1 MGGKSGGSYRTPVED
16 PNTLQSQQ
24 EVTIIDVI
32 SEGPVVGLATDDAK
46 SIALNFTPLMT
57 EAGAYTFQN
66 VAWDTREGTADQTA
80 YADVAGAESE
90 LAVGVEVTKD
100 FPRASG
106 SGSGSASRTISNLN
120 VTKVRVTLGVRGLYE
135 TIKDDQDRVGDT
147 IGASVAYNIQI
158 SDKNGTVFI
167 NQNVTKN
174 DKTTSSS
181 QWKHIYSLASKE
193 GPWTVKVSKTSEDN
207 TDSAKVN
214 NLYWES
220 YTEIVGYKLIYP
232 HTASI
237 LIKGTAETFG
247 SNIPSRVYKYKGL
260 ILEVPSNYDPATRT
274 YTGIWNGTFKNAWS
288 DNPAWVL
295 RDLIEHDRYGLK
307 KRFPPAVQG
316 NPLIDKW
323 TLYEIAKLC
332 DTMVAD
338 GFGGTEPR
346 YTFNG
351 QIMGSGEAV
360 TVVQSIASV
369 FHGMTYWGSG
379 SLFTITDYPS
389 DPIRTVAQVNV
400 IDGIFTYS
408 TGSNQERHSVAVV
421 TWYDPDD
428 FGRSST
434 EIVYDWEM
442 MRQIG
447 YREINVTAYGCYSRG
462 QAYRQGLWTLLSE
475 QEQWQ
480 VSFSMGLDGYDLM
493 VGDRIKIADPTW
505 MGARLSG
512 RVKAISSDKRN
523 ITLDA
528 PITLATGEEYHF
540 NIISKA
546 GTEETKKIIG
556 ISSDLQTITLESAL
570 TGSFVD
576 LCVWSISGTDVSPR
590 IFAIRNIQEE
600 ELGTITVSAYRVLTD
615 KYSQLENNVRLE
627 ETPGRRASVG
637 ALPVPTGLNVIKG
650 TYTDNGSVFQRLTF
664 SWDSSGNPEIAYYQ
678 ASYKSPSG
686 SWNDFTPKLFFSL
699 DIPAASVGVWE
710 FRVRS
715 LALDGRKSEWAT
727 SSYTLTGP
735 STVPLIPTNLTVTGA
750 LRALHV
756 SWDIPVD
763 PLIGYFEIWA
773 SETPEIEDA
782 ILVGKIYASDFNIM
796 GLGILQV
803 YWVWVRSVSLTDT
816 GVMSDFAGPASGTTT
831 AIAMEDVPENTISK
845 SMLVDALAQKIDD
858 TDEAIQIVEDVRMGE
873 VNVFRQASAPTTG
886 MITGDLWI
894 DNTEVVHRYEGGEW
908 VSKEGTPVY
917 DLLKTAIAQYV
928 VKTQTVTG
936 DGQLKVAGFGLYNDS
951 TTGSEFAVLADKFY
965 VYAQKE
971 DGSSYS
977 NMQVFTVDATTTP
990 PTVGINGNL
999 IVDGSIT
1006 GEKIFAESV
1015 IQLNTGGQLLIGAN
1029 GLIQCG
1035 DGFSSDTVVISE
1047 GAVRIAQMIDGTY
1060 RARQVRTTNFASGQG
1075 AKTNQVVYIP
1085 GYFAS
1090 PPIINVSINELKG
1103 YLASKGDQDQTWRVY
1118 ASALTH
1124 ESHDFG
1130 GGGNYSFTPV
1140 CQLILSSSIAVRQPN
1155 SSISGTTQWEWAS
1168 ASVLCPSTTTQLV
1181 MTGSVSSKKG
1191 TGSEPYYYK
1200 RAITCQLQ
1208 ASTNSGSTWTALGSA
1223 YQLTIQDFVS
1233 HAIAITVS
1241 SISKASDFLVRAYFT
1256 ANNVAQNPTFD
1267 GGGTPFQY
1275 DASADITALNLGKLL
1290 CNGNLNLAQSESQA
1304 LFTSQYSPPSGWT
1317 IYNVT
1322 TDITVDTYIN
1332 KGRVTIAI
1340 GGHTIYNTS
1349 TDGRKDGTAI
1359 KGTFTFTTS
1368 EMSTLSSG
1376 TSSSNSTMQATTQK
1390 GSAGYQSAIEIKP
1403 GSKITFGLRKPNIN
1417 STTVD
1422 NSFEYKKVTLTLSSA
1437 ESLADGYVNWTAF
1450 GS

>member
-1 MGGKSGGSYRTPVED
+1 MGGKSGGSGYRTPVED

-135 TIKDDQDRVGDT
+135 TIKDDQDRAGDT

-181 QWKHIYSLASKE
+181 QWKHIYSLASEE

-316 NPLIDKW
+316 SPLIDKW

-332 DTMVAD
+332 DTMVTD

-360 TVVQSIASV
+360 TVIQSIASV

-379 SLFTITDYPS
+379 SLFTITDYPT

-556 ISSDLQTITLESAL
+556 ISSDLQTITLEYAL

-650 TYTDNGSVFQRLTF
+650 TYIDNGSVFQRLTF
-664 SWDSSGNPEIAYYQ
+664 SWNSSGNPEIAYYQ

-699 DIPAASVGVWE
+699 DIPAASAGVWE

-773 SETPEIEDA
+773 SETPEIEDS

-816 GVMSDFAGPASGTTT
+816 GIMSDFAGPGSAHTLAIPLEDFLVPIATESQLVSSMEDISEEVIDGILTSHEDFTNT
-831 AIAMEDVPENTISK
+831 RGDIAIANMELSAQLVEGLYAEATARLALVARIADAESAVLVNANAISE
-845 SMLVDALAQKIDD
+845 VDGN
-858 TDEAIQIVEDVRMGE
+858 VR
-873 VNVFRQASAPTTG
+873 
-886 MITGDLWI
+886 
-894 DNTEVVHRYEGGEW
+894 
-908 VSKEGTPVY
+908 
-917 DLLKTAIAQYV
+917 AQYTIQV
-928 VKTQTVTG
+928 QAVGVKKAVAG
-936 DGQLKVAGFGLYNDS
+936 IGLLADGQ
-951 TTGSEFAVLADKFY
+951 TGNSEFIILADKFY
-965 VYAQKE
+965 IYNPA
-971 DGSSYS
+971 DGSTKKVFQLVS
-977 NMQVFTVDATTTP
+977 NQAFLDGDIIATGTIQ
-990 PTVGINGNL
+990 GDKINAT
-999 IVDGSIT
+999 SQ
-1006 GEKIFAESV
+1006 
-1015 IQLNTGGQLLIGAN
+1015 IQLAEGGQLLIGTG
-1029 GLIQCG
+1029 GLIQVGNAAYIDRTRATFYCG
-1035 DGFSSDTVVISE
+1035 TFQLVNSTGGATTVPFYLATDGKIYIDVAVIKDASILT
-1047 GAVRIAQMIDGTY
+1047 AKIADL
-1060 RARQVRTTNFASGQG
+1060 QVTEAKIANATITG
-1075 AKTNQVVYIP
+1075 AK
-1085 GYFAS
+1085 
-1090 PPIINVSINELKG
+1090 
-1103 YLASKGDQDQTWRVY
+1103 
-1118 ASALTH
+1118 
-1124 ESHDFG
+1124 
-1130 GGGNYSFTPV
+1130 
-1140 CQLILSSSIAVRQPN
+1140 IAN
-1155 SSISGTTQWEWAS
+1155 A
-1168 ASVLCPSTTTQLV
+1168 
-1181 MTGSVSSKKG
+1181 
-1191 TGSEPYYYK
+1191 
-1200 RAITCQLQ
+1200 
-1208 ASTNSGSTWTALGSA
+1208 
-1223 YQLTIQDFVS
+1223 
-1233 HAIAITVS
+1233 
-1241 SISKASDFLVRAYFT
+1241 
-1256 ANNVAQNPTFD
+1256 
-1267 GGGTPFQY
+1267 
-1275 DASADITALNLGKLL
+1275 
-1290 CNGNLNLAQSESQA
+1290 
-1304 LFTSQYSPPSGWT
+1304 
-1317 IYNVT
+1317 
-1322 TDITVDTYIN
+1322 
-1332 KGRVTIAI
+1332 TIANANI
-1340 GGHTIYNTS
+1340 VNATIERLKIVGHTLTEVASSYV
-1349 TDGRKDGTAI
+1349 A
-1359 KGTFTFTTS
+1359 
-1368 EMSTLSSG
+1368 TLYQVSYL
-1376 TSSSNSTMQATTQK
+1376 QW
-1390 GSAGYQSAIEIKP
+1390 AGI
-1403 GSKITFGLRKPNIN
+1403 
-1417 STTVD
+1417 TTVD
-1422 NSFEYKKVTLTLSSA
+1422 QITINTEAGYPAVITWVV
-1437 ESLADGYVNWTAF
+1437 LAATSGT
-1450 GS
+1450 